1 MSFMPSVP
9 TRILF
14 LAISVTPVLFAV
26 SQQGGEAQVP
36 MAEQVFK
43 KIEVFKGVPAS
54 DLLPA
59 MQFMAASMKME
70 CTGCHDAKDFSADT
84 RAKETS
90 RKMVL
95 MQRDINAKFFNNR
108 LEVTCN
114 SCHNGQEHPAAAPIP
129 NGIAMRHPRLDS
141 PPMPGELIAKHNA
154 NVGTASV
161 AIVRTGSL
169 TAPSD
174 VTHKVETQPL
184 EFIQS
189 TGGKYRMVSGERKA
203 GSDGQ
208 VTWYGPNPMVD
219 EPAAVFNRMGR
230 AWRGED
236 GFAGLVGMSV
246 AGKDLIGKTEVI
258 VVRASRPATKST
270 EELYFDKKSGF
281 LLRMVN
287 FRRSTIGTVIS
298 STDYANYKNVGG
310 AKVPMKITTTFAGG
324 EQWIMDFKSA
334 KSDTAVS
341 DAAFKVGG

>member
-1 MSFMPSVP
+1 MSVMPTVP

-14 LAISVTPVLFAV
+14 LAISATPALFAV
-26 SQQGGEAQVP
+26 SQQGGEAQAP

-95 MQRDINAKFFNNR
+95 MQRDINTKFFNNR

-141 PPMPGELIAKHNA
+141 PPKPDELIAKHNA
-154 NVGTASV
+154 SVGAATT
-161 AIVRTGSL
+161 AIVRTGTL
-169 TAPSD
+169 TAPND
-174 VTHKVETQPL
+174 VSHKVETLPL
-184 EFIQS
+184 EYIQS
-189 TGGKYRMVSGERKA
+189 SGGKFRIVSGERKA

-246 AGKDLIGKTEVI
+246 AGKDVIGKTEVI
-258 VVRASRPATKST
+258 VVRASRPSTKST
-270 EELYFDKKSGF
+270 EELYFDKKSGL

-287 FRRSTIGTVIS
+287 IRRSTIGTVIS
-298 STDYANYKNVGG
+298 AMDYSNYRNVSGS
-310 AKVPMKITTTFAGG
+310 KVPMKVTATFASG

-334 KSDTAVS
+334 KADIAVT